1 MKEIYKE
8 QLTWIT
14 GRKGEK
20 IAFKDMPVDL
30 ACEILKLIDE
40 YDREHTEPKT
50 ISRSR
55 ECVEAECNAMCSLID
70 YEDFKSIFKDNPRMC
85 PNYRKGEGE
94 DEANC

>member
-8 QLTWIT
+8 QLTWIV

-40 YDREHTEPKT
+40 YDRE
-50 ISRSR
+50 
-55 ECVEAECNAMCSLID
+55 
-70 YEDFKSIFKDNPRMC
+70 
-85 PNYRKGEGE
+85 GEGE
-94 DEANC
+94 DEAGD

>member
-1 MKEIYKE
+1 MGTGKMKEIYKE

-40 YDREHTEPKT
+40 YDREG
-50 ISRSR
+50 
-55 ECVEAECNAMCSLID
+55 D
-70 YEDFKSIFKDNPRMC
+70 
-85 PNYRKGEGE
+85 GE
-94 DEANC
+94 DEADC

>member
-8 QLTWIT
+8 QLTLIV

-40 YDREHTEPKT
+40 YDREREDVKWYESEPLNDV
-50 ISRSR
+50 
-55 ECVEAECNAMCSLID
+55 VELM
-70 YEDFKSIFKDNPRMC
+70 
-85 PNYRKGEGE
+85 KGESE
-94 DEANC
+94 